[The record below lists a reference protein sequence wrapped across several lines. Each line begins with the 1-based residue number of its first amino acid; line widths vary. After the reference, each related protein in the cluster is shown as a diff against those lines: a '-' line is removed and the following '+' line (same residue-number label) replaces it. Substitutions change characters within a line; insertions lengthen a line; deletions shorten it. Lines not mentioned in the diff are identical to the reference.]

1 MPLPSDQLRQAVMD
15 AIAKSRLGVRRF
27 EAKHG
32 LHKWELRG
40 ILDPARRQ
48 SPSVDKARK
57 ICEALGLEFYIG
69 PPRKSTITE
78 LKEKLLT
85 QEEQKAIP
93 PEVERALESI
103 IADRLDQ
110 EKLLSEA
117 AAHIEKILRR
127 LEEAASVRR
136 QSMPTRTPGGVPVEI
151 ARALDLPDDCT
162 LKDALVVTYEAMAAL
177 AEHRK
182 TEEILDDLDQRWP
195 ASEVPVRGAKKRG
208 AK

>member
-103 IADRLDQ
+103 VADRLDQ

-117 AAHIEKILRR
+117 AA
-127 LEEAASVRR
+127 
-136 QSMPTRTPGGVPVEI
+136 P
-151 ARALDLPDDCT
+151 
-162 LKDALVVTYEAMAAL
+162 
-177 AEHRK
+177 HRK
-182 TEEILDDLDQRWP
+182 DP
-195 ASEVPVRGAKKRG
+195 AATGGSGLSTPPVDADSHAGRCTGRDRARPG
-208 AK
+208 PP